1 VSIDLGG
8 RVAIRY
14 IGSKSRIADQIAEQ
28 VGLPTCSDGVFV
40 DAFAGT
46 GSISRAVADNGWI
59 VRANDSLR
67 AASILTAARL
77 VGQDTVSFPSVGG
90 YHAAQRAL
98 NDVEPVRGFIWR
110 TYSPA
115 SERVRQATVS
125 RRYFTEAN
133 AALIDAQRRLISMW
147 ASQGMLSRAEE
158 WLLLADLLTAANRVA
173 NTAGTYGCFLREWT
187 KSALRPL
194 RLTPRELPEEGAT
207 FEVLNGDVTEI
218 PVREEDVLYLDPP
231 YTKRQY
237 AAYYHV
243 PETIAHGDEPE
254 VSGVT
259 GLRPWRRL
267 ASDFCYRTRALDA
280 LVSLISRTASRRIHL
295 SYSSEGHVDLGELVD
310 ALSRVGEVSVTWL
323 ADVGRYRPNSGAVR
337 NGSVVSEY
345 LLYILKPDTATVD
358 ADVRH

>member
-1 VSIDLGG
+1 M
-8 RVAIRY
+8 AIRY
-14 IGSKSRIADQIAEQ
+14 IGSKSRIADEIAGQI
-28 VGLPTCSDGVFV
+28 GRPSYSDGVLV

-46 GSISRAVADNGWI
+46 GAISRAVADNGWI

-77 VGQDTVSFPSVGG
+77 VGQDTVSFRSVRG
-90 YHAAQRAL
+90 YHAALRSL

-115 SERVRQATVS
+115 SESKLQSTVS
-125 RRYFTEAN
+125 RRYFTEGN

-158 WLLLADLLTAANRVA
+158 WLLLADLLTAANRIA
-173 NTAGTYGCFLREWT
+173 NTAGTYGCFLREWS

-194 RLTPRELPEEGAT
+194 RLTPRALPEEGAKY
-207 FEVLNGDVTEI
+207 EVLNGDVADI
-218 PVREEDVLYLDPP
+218 PVRQEDVLYLDPP

-243 PETIAHGDEPE
+243 PETIVHGDEPE

-259 GLRPWRRL
+259 GLRPWRSL
-267 ASDFCYRTRALDA
+267 ASDFCYRTKALDA

-310 ALSRVGEVSVTWL
+310 ALSRVGEVTVTWL
-323 ADVGRYRPNSGAVR
+323 ADVGRYRPNSGAAR

-345 LLYILKPDTATVD
+345 LLRILKPKRVTVG
-358 ADVRH
+358 ADVRY